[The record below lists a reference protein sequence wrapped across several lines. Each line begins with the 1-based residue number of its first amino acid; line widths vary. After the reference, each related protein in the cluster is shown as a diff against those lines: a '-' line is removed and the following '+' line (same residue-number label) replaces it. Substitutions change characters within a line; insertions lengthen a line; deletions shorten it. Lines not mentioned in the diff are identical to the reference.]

1 MASSSSS
8 NPPPPAER
16 AAEIVDKLPS
26 HPSLITKT
34 GTAILGSGLLAT
46 AISQELYVFNEET
59 VIAVGYFILFAYIA
73 KVRRFLFPLDSPSSS
88 RHSSDHLYA
97 TVPGVGREIVSI
109 TPLFL
114 LIAPFREFRDRKD
127 ADRNLSHAQ
136 TVRLPYKEWAEN
148 HIARIKGVLDGARAE
163 HTQAVKD
170 RIDEVGQM
178 KDVVELTKGLFEISK
193 VRTPPSLLMTHR
205 SCIAAPLLQETAQLE
220 ADAFVRR
227 QHVALA
233 AEVKA
238 VLDSWVRFEHQ
249 EKENEQARLVKTIV
263 DNVLKSVSEEKTQ
276 KDVLAWAVS
285 EVDREYPL
293 FNWHHLVVDDW

>member
-1 MASSSSS
+1 MASSSS

-16 AAEIVDKLPS
+16 AAEIIDKLPS
-26 HPSLITKT
+26 HPSLVTKT

-59 VIAVGYFILFAYIA
+59 VIAVGFFILFGYIA
-73 KVRRFLFPLDSPSSS
+73 KT
-88 RHSSDHLYA
+88 A
-97 TVPGVGREIVSI
+97 
-109 TPLFL
+109 
-114 LIAPFREFRDRKD
+114 
-127 ADRNLSHAQ
+127 
-136 TVRLPYKEWAEN
+136 RLPYKEWAEN

-178 KDVVELTKGLFEISK
+178 KEVVSLTEGLFAISK
-193 VRTPPSLLMTHR
+193 
-205 SCIAAPLLQETAQLE
+205 ETAQLE

-227 QHVALA
+227 QQVALA
-233 AEVKA
+233 AEAKA
-238 VLDSWVRFEHQ
+238 VLDSWVRFEQQ

-263 DNVLKSVSEEKTQ
+263 DNEKTQ

-285 EVDREYPL
+285 EVDQ
-293 FNWHHLVVDDW
+293 LVKNKAI